1 MSSASKATTR
11 DVATR
16 DATTETMTCWDAF
29 WSNDIEQLDAMFE
42 SNECSIDMYGMSMLD
57 FAIIEDNLHK
67 VEYLIRR
74 GLDINRKNDTGRN
87 PVMLAVLGDNVPIVK
102 ALVDANAR
110 LECRDHQGYTALM
123 NALLVVNSV
132 EIATLLLERG
142 ADVMVT
148 NNEGRTLGD
157 TWKKW

>member
-1 MSSASKATTR
+1 MSRREMPRQENS
-11 DVATR
+11 
-16 DATTETMTCWDAF
+16 WDAF
-29 WSNDIEQLDAMFE
+29 WRNDIEQLDAMFE

-110 LECRDHQGYTALM
+110 LECRDHLGNTALM
-123 NALLVVNSV
+123 YT
-132 EIATLLLERG
+132 IF
-142 ADVMVT
+142 
-148 NNEGRTLGD
+148 
-157 TWKKW
+157 

>member
-1 MSSASKATTR
+1 
-11 DVATR
+11 
-16 DATTETMTCWDAF
+16 MTCWDAF

-42 SNECSIDMYGMSMLD
+42 SNECSIYMYGMSMLD

-67 VEYLIRR
+67 VDYLIRR

-102 ALVDANAR
+102 ALVDANAC
-110 LECRDHQGYTALM
+110 LECRDHQGNTALM
-123 NALLVVNSV
+123 NSLLVGNSV

-157 TWKKW
+157 TWKRW